1 MSKRFIKIASKIAS
15 DFMNEKEAFDMT
27 LREWEIYH
35 KQHPNAKKENHN
47 IIPVPGDPYSSKT
60 HKAYMRREKQAKKRY
75 YKALQE
81 KHPNFKP
88 LMKKETIMQLLQHG
102 EYSCISAG
110 INPKS
115 KEDKER
121 ARNDKNFIKN
131 RTEQLRNDLD
141 ALGVEYTEI
150 AGSYGSEETS
160 FLISHTLDAK
170 VGQKNRDNS
179 FLINRNKYDNRNII
193 EELDKLGEK
202 YNQDSVA
209 HGRKGLMEW
218 HFTTGKH
225 AGKSGIGTGTS
236 FMRRVKDFYS
246 EARIGDSDYTMWS
259 CNMSRLFDAKGRI
272 DPKALV
278 DCIYFQQTK

>member
-1 MSKRFIKIASKIAS
+1 MKIASKIAS

-27 LREWEIYH
+27 EREWEIYH

-60 HKAYMRREKQAKKRY
+60 HKSYMRREKQAKKRY

-88 LMKKETIMQLLQHG
+88 LMKKETIMQLLADG
-102 EYSCISAG
+102 EYTCISAG

-115 KEDKER
+115 ESDIENAQR
-121 ARNDKNFIKN
+121 DKNFIKK

-141 ALGVEYTEI
+141 KLGVEYTEI

-160 FLISHTLDAK
+160 FLISHTLEAK
-170 VGQKNRDNS
+170 VGQKNRDNA
-179 FLINRNKYDNRNII
+179 FLVNRNKYGNKNII

-202 YNQDSVA
+202 YNQDSVS
-209 HGRKGLMEW
+209 HCRKGLMEW
-218 HFTTGKH
+218 HFTTGEL
-225 AGKSGIGTGTS
+225 AGLSGRGEGTS

-246 EARIGDSDYTMWS
+246 EARISDDDYTMWS
-259 CNMSRLFDAKGRI
+259 CDMSRLFDKNGKIKRE
-272 DPKALV
+272 ALV
-278 DCIYFQQTK
+278 DCIYFKPSK